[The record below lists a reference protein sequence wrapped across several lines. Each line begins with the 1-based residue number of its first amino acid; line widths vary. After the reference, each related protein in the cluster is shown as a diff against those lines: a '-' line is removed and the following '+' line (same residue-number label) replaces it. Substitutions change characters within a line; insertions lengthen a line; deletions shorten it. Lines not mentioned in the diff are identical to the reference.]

1 MFDLFGGGGDSAA
14 AGGFS
19 VTFPVINE
27 TPADYKEQ
35 LGWEKEL
42 LGMYVSAHPIAKA
55 LENVPDDPNR
65 LTLGQLSEEHMGQ
78 KVTLIGMLTGLR
90 RVSTK
95 KGDTMLIAQVED
107 LDGSAEMVV
116 FPKAYEKYS
125 KFWQDDAI
133 LAITA
138 KVELRRDALQLVC
151 EQVDEYTEVEAAAP
165 VEVTAIT
172 SDFADA
178 PMPNDDDV
186 PPPDDPAWQIMDVS
200 AEAVLSDG
208 HKPHNDQEFVPLPTN
223 ASDGNGYNGASNGNG
238 ATSSNGHT
246 GASNGHV
253 NGNEVVVEQNERAIA
268 PDSDQSKIQNPK
280 SEMPPTPVTIVRPR
294 QRIEIKK
301 KEAPAQA
308 QPDAPAP
315 SGPQYVLKIM
325 LPRTDDYITDL
336 RCMQE
341 VAKQLQQYRGMH
353 KVTLLLPK
361 DDLVVELETMEGVN
375 PAPPLVQQLTAMLGE
390 GSVALEGVA

>member
-1 MFDLFGGGGDSAA
+1 LS
-14 AGGFS
+14 
-19 VTFPVINE
+19 
-27 TPADYKEQ
+27 
-35 LGWEKEL
+35 WEKEL

-107 LDGSAEMVV
+107 LDGSVEMVV

-125 KFWQDDAI
+125 KFWQEDAI

-151 EQVDEYTEVEAAAP
+151 EQVDEYTEVEVATP

-178 PMPNDDDV
+178 PMPNDEDV
-186 PPPDDPAWQIMDVS
+186 PPPDDPAWHIVDVS
-200 AEAVLSDG
+200 TDAVLGDG
-208 HKPHNDQEFVPLPTN
+208 HTPHNDQEFVPGPTMN
-223 ASDGNGYNGASNGNG
+223 GWDGNGHNGASNGNG
-238 ATSSNGHT
+238 NEHVSGNGDVTVDH
-246 GASNGHV
+246 
-253 NGNEVVVEQNERAIA
+253 NERAIA
-268 PDSDQSKIQNPK
+268 PEADQSKHPEGTQNPK
-280 SEMPPTPVTIVRPR
+280 SEMPATPMTIVRPR

-301 KEAPAQA
+301 KEAPAQD
-308 QPDAPAP
+308 QPDVPTP

-341 VAKQLQQYRGMH
+341 VAKQLQQHRGMH

-390 GSVALEGVA
+390 GSVALEGVS